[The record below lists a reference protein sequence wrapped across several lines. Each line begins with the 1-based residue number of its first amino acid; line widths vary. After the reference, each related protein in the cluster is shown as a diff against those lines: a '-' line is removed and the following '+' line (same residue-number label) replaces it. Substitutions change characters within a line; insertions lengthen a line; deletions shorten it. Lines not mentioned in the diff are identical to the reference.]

1 MKLVSTFA
9 LGIALTMG
17 SVGFSAA
24 VAKEKPA
31 AAPSVQ
37 LSKEYRAAAGP
48 VQEAIKAGNLAD
60 ALTKLSAA
68 DAVAKSPDELFVSA
82 QFRYQIAT
90 TQKDTAAQSKAVDAM
105 VASGGAP
112 AAMAP
117 QLALASGQ
125 AAYQAGN
132 YPRAVQMLTEAQ
144 RLGNKSPDVYLLL
157 AETNFKQN
165 QVPAGLTNVQ
175 QAITAQEAAG
185 QKAPKEW
192 YARAA
197 SVAYKAKL
205 TNETAKWTRAQ
216 LKAFP
221 NTENWRSALVIYRD
235 SATRDGAINLDI
247 FRLMRA
253 TKSLAGERDY
263 YEYAAL
269 ATDRGLPGEAKSVA
283 DEGFATSAIPAGSK
297 AVTEIRTM
305 ANSKTA
311 SDRASLAAS
320 ERTAGSSATGKVALG
335 TADAYLGYGDNE
347 KAIALY
353 KIALTK
359 GGVDTDAANT
369 HLGVA
374 LFRAGQKDAAKAAFT
389 AVNANGTRGEIAAFW
404 LLFLDQ
410 PAAA

>member
-1 MKLVSTFA
+1 MKLVSTLA
-9 LGIALTMG
+9 LGLALTMG
-17 SVGFSAA
+17 TAGFSAA

-31 AAPSVQ
+31 AAPALQ
-37 LSKEYRAAAGP
+37 LSKEFRAAAGP
-48 VQEAIKAGNLAD
+48 VQEAIKANNLPD

-68 DAVAKSPDELFVSA
+68 DATAKSPDELFLAA

-90 TQKDTAAQSKAVDAM
+90 TQKDAAAQGKAIDAM
-105 VASGGAP
+105 IASGGAP
-112 AAMAP
+112 ASLAP
-117 QLALASGQ
+117 QLNLAAGN

-132 YPRAVQMLTEAQ
+132 YARAVQLLNEAQ
-144 RLGNKSPDVYLLL
+144 RLGNKTPDVYLLL
-157 AETNFKQN
+157 AEANFKQN
-165 QVPAGLTNVQ
+165 QIPAGLGFVQ
-175 QAITAQEAAG
+175 QAITTQEATG

-205 TNETAKWTRAQ
+205 MNETSKWTRAQ
-216 LKAFP
+216 LKAYP
-221 NTENWRSALVIYRD
+221 NAENWRSALIIYRD
-235 SATRDGAINLDI
+235 AAPRDAGMKLDL

-263 YEYAAL
+263 YEYAAQ
-269 ATDRGLPGEAKSVA
+269 ATDSGLPGEAKSVA
-283 DEGFATSAIPAGSK
+283 DEGFATSAVPAGSK

-305 ANSKTA
+305 ANGKTA

-320 ERTAGSSATGKVALG
+320 ERSAGSASTGKIALG

-359 GGVDTDAANT
+359 GGVDADTVNT

-389 AVNANGTRGEIAAFW
+389 AVNATGARGDIAAFW
-404 LLFLDQ
+404 LLYLDQ
-410 PAAA
+410 PAAV

>member
-9 LGIALTMG
+9 LSMALTMG

-31 AAPSVQ
+31 ATATVQ
-37 LSKEYRAAAGP
+37 LSKEYRTAAAP
-48 VQEAIKAGNLAD
+48 VQEAIKVGNLPD
-60 ALTKLSAA
+60 ALTKLAAA
-68 DAVAKSPDELFVSA
+68 DAAAKSPDELFISA

-90 TQKDTAAQSKAVDAM
+90 AQKDTAAQGKAIDAM
-105 VASGGAP
+105 LASGGAP
-112 AAMAP
+112 ASMAP

-132 YPRAVQMLTEAQ
+132 YQRASQMLTEAQ
-144 RLGNKSPDVYLLL
+144 RLGNKTPDIYLLL
-157 AETNFKQN
+157 AETDFKLN
-165 QVPAGLTNVQ
+165 QIPAGLAAVQ
-175 QAITAQEAAG
+175 QAITAQEATG

-205 TNETAKWTRAQ
+205 TGETAKWTRAQ
-216 LKAFP
+216 LKAYP

-235 SATRDGAINLDI
+235 SATRDGSINLDI

-269 ATDRGLPGEAKSVA
+269 ATERGLPGEAKSVA
-283 DEGFATSAIPAGSK
+283 DEGFATSAVPAGSK
-297 AVTEIRTM
+297 AVSEIRSM
-305 ANSKTA
+305 ANAKTA
-311 SDRASLAAS
+311 GDRASLAAS
-320 ERTAGSSATGKVALG
+320 ERTAGSAATGKIALG

-359 GGVDTDAANT
+359 GGIDADAANT

-404 LLFLDQ
+404 LLYLDQ
-410 PAAA
+410 PATA